1 MVRKGERVRK
11 PELSGCYPKQT
22 KGTLTMLKAIEQ
34 EIEEIKEKLEI
45 LELADRLVGEEKKK
59 YDELY
64 NKLIALYDKRNA
76 LR

>member
-1 MVRKGERVRK
+1 
-11 PELSGCYPKQT
+11 
-22 KGTLTMLKAIEQ
+22 MLKAIEQ